1 MPLPPKTGIFT
12 DEKNDDGEDL
22 RSRSDARRERKESEE
37 ALMQLAKALVELP
50 ERTLAKLSLPEG
62 VLDVVV
68 KARQVPGGGPK
79 NRALRLVRIVL
90 RDGDSQSIARALR
103 DVHEPPRKG
112 AAPQPASGA
121 RGGEVSR
128 WREKLVAGGEAAL
141 TEYVAAFPDA
151 DRRQLRQLVR
161 NVGRA
166 RGAARESALRSLD
179 RALRESMP

>member
-12 DEKNDDGEDL
+12 DEKNDDEEDL

-50 ERTLAKLSLPEG
+50 ERTLSKLSLPED
-62 VLDVVV
+62 VLDVVM
-68 KARQVPGGGPK
+68 KARLVPGGGPK

-90 RDGDSQSIARALR
+90 RDGDSQSISRALR

-112 AAPQPASGA
+112 VAPQPASDA
-121 RGGEVSR
+121 SNEVTQ
-128 WREKLVAGGEAAL
+128 WREKLVTGGEDAL

-161 NVGRA
+161 NVGKVQ
-166 RGAARESALRSLD
+166 GAARESALKSLD
-179 RALRESMP
+179 KALRKSMH

>member
-112 AAPQPASGA
+112 AAPAAATGASS
-121 RGGEVSR
+121 ELSQ
-128 WREKLVAGGEAAL
+128 WREKLVAGGEEAL

-166 RGAARESALRSLD
+166 QGAARESALKSLD
-179 RALRESMP
+179 KALRESMR